1 MGLKEENGHP
11 KMKAAITLVISLRQ
25 FSCLLS
31 NQFLQSG
38 NCICAR
44 EYFEYSILNLTN
56 QVIVQSSILFSVA
69 S

>member
-1 MGLKEENGHP
+1 MGLEEENGYP
-11 KMKAAITLVISLRQ
+11 KMKAAITLVI

-38 NCICAR
+38 NCICAL

-56 QVIVQSSILFSVA
+56 QVIVQSSIRFSMA